1 MDKPNHIYLHIKT
14 RYFASTKFDKPS
26 YIYIY
31 KIFLEEQRGEEK
43 SFQLQKGGEKQ
54 RERERFEKIEL
65 IFGIISICRNEGSLS
80 PPQKK
85 RKRKKRKRWYPFDRV
100 SPRNAKPCPLYKYNN

>member
-43 SFQLQKGGEKQ
+43 SFQLQKGGKKQ

-80 PPQKK
+80 PPPKK

-100 SPRNAKPCPLYKYNN
+100 